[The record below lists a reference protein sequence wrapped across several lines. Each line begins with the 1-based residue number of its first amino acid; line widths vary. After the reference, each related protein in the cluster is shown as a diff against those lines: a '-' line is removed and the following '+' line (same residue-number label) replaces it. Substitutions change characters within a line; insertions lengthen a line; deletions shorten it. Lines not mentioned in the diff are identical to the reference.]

1 VSAKDTRSGAS
12 NTVTIEAPTGLSQ
25 VELDELREEH
35 NAYGSRAEESG
46 DLKALRHQIEKQ
58 LVSLE
63 GFLRDNRGLLH
74 KKDIFEIEQALKRG
88 RMALLK
94 SSDKGNL
101 DDLSLYLARFF
112 AHLADKTGAGD
123 NAAH

>member
-1 VSAKDTRSGAS
+1 MMSIWSGYR
-12 NTVTIEAPTGLSQ
+12 NNVYVRVL
-25 VELDELREEH
+25 
-35 NAYGSRAEESG
+35 
-46 DLKALRHQIEKQ
+46 
-58 LVSLE
+58 
-63 GFLRDNRGLLH
+63 
-74 KKDIFEIEQALKRG
+74 KDIFEIEQALKRG